1 VKGFRPRPNANPAEG
16 VAGKASDLQSPVRRE
31 AQPEQREQHRH
42 QLSRVRRRINK
53 SMVVRRRDDRVRK
66 QILPVVGRN
75 RFRRRGTNKDRSV
88 SGSARRH
95 LLAQLSP
102 GNLAEVQRREFI
114 SRSRL
119 RLMQDVRMKRAP
131 NEKECSA
138 LTLSRRRPTT
148 SASSSVSSSS
158 NEAARLPRPI
168 TARDAGSRKVGIK
181 GNPKKPHRH
190 SRTNLVATISA
201 APERVA
207 PEPFLLSS
215 NGVL

>member
-131 NEKECSA
+131 NEKECRA
-138 LTLSRRRPTT
+138 LVFSRLRHNST
-148 SASSSVSSSS
+148 SSRSSSS
-158 NEAARLPRPI
+158 NEVARLRELTAAR
-168 TARDAGSRKVGIK
+168 DSGSRKVGSK
-181 GNPKKPHRH
+181 DNQKKRLRH
-190 SRTNLVATISA
+190 GRNNFGAITPA
-201 APERVA
+201 APK
-207 PEPFLLSS
+207 
-215 NGVL
+215 